1 MNQRMVWLVATAV
14 VKDKDGYSV
23 DLTAPL
29 SAVAAPSGYY
39 LLTIVN
45 GVPSKVEW
53 ILFMS

>member
-1 MNQRMVWLVATAV
+1 MLSLAAIAV

-23 DLTAPL
+23 GLTTPL

-45 GVPSKVEW
+45 GGVPNKA
-53 ILFMS
+53 